1 MPLDPEDLKAIIDG
15 VEASL
20 LTKLD
25 TQIKE
30 TVNTTVT
37 GATSRL
43 RKEFQTDIGNVQS
56 KFDSIGDVVKQNL
69 ESVLDSALSDSQ
81 KTAGQSSGQGQ
92 QSAGQQQQP
101 AQTPPDDKLAA
112 VLSQI
117 AALQAENQSLK
128 GNFEKAQLQ
137 ATESQKA
144 AARAQLE
151 AQYYDNVRDRVVDPA
166 QALMAMERFAGIK
179 EHENQFVIEQKDEWG
194 NITVVPIFQ
203 KDPKTNRD
211 FVDSVLA
218 QDRFSI
224 HAKAR
229 PGGGL
234 NSQPGQS
241 QSNIGKDKPQYF
253 DPDGKNTR
261 TETLVQVANT
271 SGLDTLVGDLLKT
284 AG

>member
-69 ESVLDSALSDSQ
+69 ESVLDSALSEAQ
-81 KTAGQSSGQGQ
+81 KPAGQNSGQQ
-92 QSAGQQQQP
+92 PVTGQQQQP
-101 AQTPPDDKLAA
+101 TQPPSDDKLAA

-117 AALQAENQSLK
+117 SALQAENQSLK

-144 AARAQLE
+144 AQRAQLE
-151 AQYYDNVRDRVVDPA
+151 AQFFDAVRDRVVDPA
-166 QALMAMERFAGIK
+166 QALMAMERFAGVK
-179 EHENQFVIEQKDEWG
+179 EHEGQFVIEQKDEWG
-194 NITVVPIFQ
+194 NVTAAPVFQ

-241 QSNIGKDKPQYF
+241 QSNIGKDKPQFF
-253 DPDGKNTR
+253 DVDGKNTN
-261 TETLVQVANT
+261 TQSLVEAAKVGGID
-271 SGLDTLVGDLLKT
+271 SLVGDLLKS
-284 AG
+284 AS

>member
-1 MPLDPEDLKAIIDG
+1 ML
-15 VEASL
+15 
-20 LTKLD
+20 
-25 TQIKE
+25 
-30 TVNTTVT
+30 
-37 GATSRL
+37 RL
-43 RKEFQTDIGNVQS
+43 RKLLIQLS

-69 ESVLDSALSDSQ
+69 ESVLDSALSDKQ
-81 KTAGQSSGQGQ
+81 KPAGQASGQEQ
-92 QSAGQQQQP
+92 QSPGQQQS

-137 ATESQKA
+137 AAESQKA
-144 AARAQLE
+144 AQRAQLE
-151 AQYYDNVRDRVVDPA
+151 SQFFDAVRDRVVDPA

-179 EHENQFVIEQKDEWG
+179 EHEGQFVVEQKDEWG
-194 NITVVPIFQ
+194 NVTAAPIFQ
-203 KDPKTNRD
+203 RDPKTDRD

-234 NSQPGQS
+234 NSKPGQS
-241 QSNIGKDKPQYF
+241 QNNIGKDKPQF
-253 DPDGKNTR
+253 FNTDGKNTN
-261 TETLVQVANT
+261 TQGLVEAGKT
-271 SGLDTLVGDLLKT
+271 GGLDSLVGDLLKS

>member
-1 MPLDPEDLKAIIDG
+1 MPLDPEDLKAIIEG

-30 TVNTTVT
+30 TVNSTVT

-69 ESVLDSALSDSQ
+69 ESVLDSALSEAQ
-81 KTAGQSSGQGQ
+81 KPAGQTSAQTPA
-92 QSAGQQQQP
+92 AGQQQQP

-128 GNFEKAQLQ
+128 GNFEKAQQQ

-144 AARAQLE
+144 AQRAQLE
-151 AQYYDNVRDRVVDPA
+151 AQFFDAVRERVVDPA
-166 QALMAMERFAGIK
+166 QALLALERFAGVK

-194 NITVVPIFQ
+194 NVSVVPIFQ

-241 QSNIGKDKPQYF
+241 QNNIGKDKPQFF
-253 DPDGKNTR
+253 DLEGKNTN
-261 TETLVQVANT
+261 TQNLVEAAK
-271 SGLDTLVGDLLKT
+271 SGGIDSLVGDLLKT

>member
-1 MPLDPEDLKAIIDG
+1 MTLDPEDLKAIIDG

-25 TQIKE
+25 SQIKE

-56 KFDSIGDVVKQNL
+56 KFDGIGDVVKQQL
-69 ESVLDSALSDSQ
+69 ESVLDSALSSEQ
-81 KTAGQSSGQGQ
+81 KPTGQPSGQEQ
-92 QSAGQQQQP
+92 QSAGQQQ
-101 AQTPPDDKLAA
+101 PPDDKLAA

-144 AARAQLE
+144 AQRAQLE
-151 AQYYDNVRDRVVDPA
+151 SQFFDAVRDRVVDPA

-179 EHENQFVIEQKDEWG
+179 EHEGQFVIEQKDEWG
-194 NITVVPIFQ
+194 NVTAAPIFQ
-203 KDPKTNRD
+203 RDPKTNRD

-241 QSNIGKDKPQYF
+241 QNNIGKDKPQF
-253 DPDGKNTR
+253 FNADGKNTN
-261 TETLVQVANT
+261 TQGLVEAAKT
-271 SGLDTLVGDLLKT
+271 GGIDSLVGDLLKS